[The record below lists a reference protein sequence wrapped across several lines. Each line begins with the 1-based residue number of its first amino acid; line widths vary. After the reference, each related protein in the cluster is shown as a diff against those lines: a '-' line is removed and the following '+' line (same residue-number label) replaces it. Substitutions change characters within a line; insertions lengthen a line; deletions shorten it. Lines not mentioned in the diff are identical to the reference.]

1 MIETNDIF
9 MAPSGVGILRRLL
22 CLFAAIIFVNA
33 QTASAFHTHDH
44 HDHHDEMPEHE
55 ACFVCILAIQDDGE
69 FDLKT
74 DQNDNQDITTLWID
88 FGGLALPESDPAP
101 QYTHVL
107 RSLYPPPK
115 PYQQADKS
123 RAPPLHI

>member
-1 MIETNDIF
+1 MIETSEIF
-9 MAPSGVGILRRLL
+9 RVPRGVDILRRLL
-22 CLFAAIIFVNA
+22 CLFVAIIFVNA

-44 HDHHDEMPEHE
+44 HDEMPEHE
-55 ACFVCILAIQDDGE
+55 VCFVCIFAIQDDGE

-115 PYQQADKS
+115 PYQQADKA

>member
-1 MIETNDIF
+1 MIETSDIF
-9 MAPSGVGILRRLL
+9 GVPRGVDILRRLL

-33 QTASAFHTHDH
+33 QTAYAFHTHDN
-44 HDHHDEMPEHE
+44 HDEMPEHE
-55 ACFVCILAIQDDGE
+55 VCFVCILAIQDDGE

-74 DQNDNQDITTLWID
+74 DQNHNQDITTLWID
-88 FGGLALPESDPAP
+88 FSGLALPESDPAP

-115 PYQQADKS
+115 PYQQADKA